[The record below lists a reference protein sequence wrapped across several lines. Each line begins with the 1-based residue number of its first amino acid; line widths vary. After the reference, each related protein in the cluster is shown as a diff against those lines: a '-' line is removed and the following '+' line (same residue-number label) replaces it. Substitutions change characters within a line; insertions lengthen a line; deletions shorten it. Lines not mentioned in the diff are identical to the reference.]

1 MRAAMAAP
9 RATSR
14 PFVRTNNL
22 LLLAR
27 AAETWGC
34 RPSSLLGIDS
44 DARNLTTALQIDL
57 AAAAALWRV
66 QAGEAQE
73 SGVREAWW

>member
-1 MRAAMAAP
+1 MAAP

-14 PFVRTNNL
+14 LFVKTNNL

-34 RPSSLLGIDS
+34 RPSALLSMDS
-44 DARNLTTALQIDL
+44 DMGNQTAALQIDL
-57 AAAAALWRV
+57 AAAVALW
-66 QAGEAQE
+66 QWSSGEAVE
-73 SGVREAWW
+73 PGAHEAWW

>member
-1 MRAAMAAP
+1 MAAP

-14 PFVRTNNL
+14 PFVKTKSL

-34 RPSSLLGIDS
+34 RPSVLLGMDS
-44 DARNLTTALQIDL
+44 DIRNQTVALQIDL
-57 AAAAALWRV
+57 AAAVALW
-66 QAGEAQE
+66 QWSSGEAEKQGAHE
-73 SGVREAWW
+73 TWW